1 MNRQQ
6 GMKSLIITCRTIQAE
21 VGKVIEQTECGFPV
35 IYLESALHNE
45 PDKLRGVLQE
55 VLNRVSNVEQ
65 VLVVMGYCGNAILG
79 LKPEGFRLV
88 IPRADD
94 CITMLLGSQQKRAEV
109 QRTMPTYFLSSG
121 WLTSWEQMERTIFEE
136 YERTIKRYGREKADK
151 ILRITF
157 KHYKRIGLIDTGEF
171 PLAELMAKAKIHADF
186 LQLKCEVIPGTLD
199 YLRKFLTGPW
209 DQDFIVIHPG
219 ETIAMEHLFGKEAG
233 HSQAAATPDPKTEEK
248 KHGR

>member
-6 GMKSLIITCRTIQAE
+6 GLKSLIITCRTIQAE
-21 VGKVIEQTECGFPV
+21 VDKAIKQTDCGFPV
-35 IYLESALHNE
+35 LYLESALHNE

-55 VLNRVSNVEQ
+55 VLNRAGNVDQ
-65 VLVVMGYCGNAILG
+65 VLVLMGYCGNAILG
-79 LKPEGFRLV
+79 LKPAGFRLV

-94 CITMLLGSQQKRAEV
+94 CLTMLLGSQQKRAEV

-171 PLAELMAKAKIHADF
+171 PLAELMAKAQVHADF
-186 LQLKCEVIPGTLD
+186 LQLTCEVIPGTLA

-209 DQDFIVIHPG
+209 DQDFIIINPG
-219 ETIAMEHLFGKEAG
+219 ETIVMEHLFGKRENG
-233 HSQAAATPDPKTEEK
+233 SLPPDKPAP
-248 KHGR
+248 GA